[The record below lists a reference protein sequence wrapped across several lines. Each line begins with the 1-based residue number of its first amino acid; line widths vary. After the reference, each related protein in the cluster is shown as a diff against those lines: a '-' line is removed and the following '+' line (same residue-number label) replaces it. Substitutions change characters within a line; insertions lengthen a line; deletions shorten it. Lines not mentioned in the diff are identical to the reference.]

1 MYKALRVAY
10 VLLLVTGVIFGY
22 FWYAFSTHVETVLN
36 ALEPDIQVEYAYL
49 RVSPFV
55 GVSIHDVEV
64 RSPHFADNIR
74 IAAVA
79 LDELNTFG
87 LFNIDR
93 SLKRDALP
101 KSLRLR
107 VQQLTFDLYGDAFR
121 QRRELFS
128 TYHSLGCDD
137 AAAWNL
143 DMLRGMGYRTIR
155 VDGTVD
161 YNFDEFTHRLAAK
174 ALVHADK
181 IASFEAKATFA
192 VPRPSALLATLPTLS
207 FITLQQAPL
216 QLISAEGKLED
227 DSFNARKNRLCAQKR
242 GDSVDG
248 FIAEHLRQAPKTMQ
262 ARGMTFGSGWI
273 EAYRQYITAQEG
285 QITVTAQPEN
295 SLEFAEFSSRPPELL
310 FKLMNLAAQ
319 VNGEA
324 ITNLSVAFHDPIL
337 PEPPVVESPT
347 PAEETQAS
355 LPDTALTDNP
365 RLSAPATRPAENAAL
380 SATAK
385 SATGAPPK
393 SLLSL
398 PTVKIS
404 PELAAE
410 SSVTRWLTLKT
421 PQNRLLRI
429 PATELSE
436 YIDQTTVITLSDGR
450 AHKGKLAA
458 VTKSSLQ
465 LGLEIPGGTVGF
477 TIQLDEIDEIRLLP

>member
-22 FWYAFSTHVETVLN
+22 FWYAFSTHVETVLK
-36 ALEPDIQVEYAYL
+36 ALEPDVRVEYAYL

-55 GVSIHDVEV
+55 GVSIHDVDV
-64 RSPHFADNIR
+64 HSPHFADSIH
-74 IAAVA
+74 IAAVK

-93 SLKRDALP
+93 SLKRDTLP

-155 VDGTVD
+155 VDGAVD

-181 IASFEAKATFA
+181 IASFEAEATFA

-207 FITLQQAPL
+207 FITLQQAPP
-216 QLISAEGKLED
+216 QLVNAEVMLRD
-227 DSFNARKNRLCAQKR
+227 DSFNSRKNRLCAQKR
-242 GDSVDG
+242 GDSVEG

-262 ARGMTFGSGWI
+262 ARGMTFGPGLV
-273 EAYRQYITAQEG
+273 EAYRQYITAQDG
-285 QITVTAQPEN
+285 QVTVTAQPEN
-295 SLEFAEFSSRPPELL
+295 SLELAEFSSRPPELL
-310 FKLMNLAAQ
+310 LKLMNLAAQ

-337 PEPPVVESPT
+337 PEPSVVESPA
-347 PAEETQAS
+347 PIEDTQAP
-355 LPDTALTDNP
+355 LPETTLSDNP
-365 RLSAPATRPAENAAL
+365 RLSAPATRPAENAAP
-380 SATAK
+380 STTAR
-385 SATGAPPK
+385 STAPPK
-393 SLLSL
+393 SLLAL

-404 PELAAE
+404 PELSAE
-410 SSVTRWLTLKT
+410 SPATRWLTLKT
-421 PQNRLLRI
+421 PQNRSLRI
-429 PATELSE
+429 PTTELSE
-436 YIDQTTVITLSDGR
+436 YVDQSAIVTLTDGR

-458 VTKSSLQ
+458 VTRSNLQ

-477 TIQLDEIDEIRLLP
+477 TIQLDEIEEIRLLP